1 MLPLSLKM
9 LTTRV
14 FSFTFPRFS
23 ATDILYSHFLIM
35 CSHFRRS
42 SQNDIDTVM
51 IAVVMCMGGRLGI
64 LFVPLGLVQ
73 VCVVEET

>member
-1 MLPLSLKM
+1 
-9 LTTRV
+9 
-14 FSFTFPRFS
+14 
-23 ATDILYSHFLIM
+23 
-35 CSHFRRS
+35 
-42 SQNDIDTVM
+42 M